1 MIDINWKKVYNIAGN
16 LETLIQK
23 RRLGIMKKA
32 SYHRLYS
39 FIEKFAEKNNGGGK
53 GYAHCNLQRCH
64 AARQCAVYKPCGKS
78 LQPSY
83 RAIGFRICRFISVD
97 KSCQEQDQCGQDS
110 PLQGISRPVFSDCR
124 IAFHIWFPLIPIG
137 SQILLL
143 CLSFFYYLSVVLHHI
158 FLPFFRVSRVCDS
171 IRDAVRVRVGDK

>member
-1 MIDINWKKVYNIAGN
+1 MSGRNGRERHDCDGLDSRFTAGFRKQVFYRPDR
-16 LETLIQK
+16 TDVS
-23 RRLGIMKKA
+23 A
-32 SYHRLYS
+32 
-39 FIEKFAEKNNGGGK
+39 EKFAEQNNGGGK

-83 RAIGFRICRFISVD
+83 RAIGFRICRFISMD

-110 PLQGISRPVFSDCR
+110 PLQGISRPVSSDCR

-143 CLSFFYYLSVVLHHI
+143 CLSFFYCLAVVLHHI

-171 IRDAVRVRVGDK
+171 IRDAVRIRVGDK